1 MQKPLTVLFGAQG
14 RIPHAVRLVTD
25 QSRGILEE
33 ATAPIA
39 LVLLARF
46 HSWRL
51 FASLFNFRQLFCY
64 ISHHDLSLVL
74 LSTIDN
80 NINNCKLKSEKML
93 RVFIH
98 CSTRYLY
105 SGPPRGEQILRKKP
119 RVRVREREK
128 ERGRFMI
135 KQKRS
140 DTAPGKSEF

>member
-1 MQKPLTVLFGAQG
+1 MQKPLTVLLGAQG

-64 ISHHDLSLVL
+64 ISHHDLSFVL

-80 NINNCKLKSEKML
+80 NINNCKLKSEKNVTSVHPL
-93 RVFIH
+93 QHSIFILGAT
-98 CSTRYLY
+98 TRRTNTQEEAQ
-105 SGPPRGEQILRKKP
+105 S
-119 RVRVREREK
+119 
-128 ERGRFMI
+128 
-135 KQKRS
+135 
-140 DTAPGKSEF
+140 